1 MCVAIPGKLISI
13 EGQHGIID
21 FNGNEIMVHIGLIDA
36 KIGDYLLVHAGY
48 AVQKLNQSEAEEL
61 KNLFAELED
70 VLHD

>member
-13 EGQHGIID
+13 DGKHGIID
-21 FNGNEIMVHIGLIDA
+21 FNGNRIMIHIGFIDA
-36 KIGDYLLVHAGY
+36 SVGDYLLVHAGY

-61 KNLFAELED
+61 EVLFAELED